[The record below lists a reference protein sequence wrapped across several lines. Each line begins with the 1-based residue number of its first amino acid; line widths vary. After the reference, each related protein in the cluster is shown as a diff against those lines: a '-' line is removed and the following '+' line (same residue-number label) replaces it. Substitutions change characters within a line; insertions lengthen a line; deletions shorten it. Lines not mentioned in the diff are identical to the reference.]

1 MRLFKQCM
9 ARYSGTKTPLT
20 GAGTVTLDLGAGR
33 DDWVVGMVFADQA
46 GNIFIEQSMD
56 GTNWDLSTTYAVSA
70 NDGKGFKEEIFAPY
84 VRVRY
89 VNGAT
94 PQTVFRL
101 TARFSSAGPR

>member
-1 MRLFKQCM
+1 M
-9 ARYSGTKTPLT
+9 ARFNGTKTPLA
-20 GAGTVTLDLGAGR
+20 GAGTVTIDMQAGR
-33 DDWVVGMVFADQA
+33 EDYVVGMVFADQA

-56 GTNWDLSTTYAVSA
+56 NQNWDLSTTYAIAA
-70 NDGKGFKEEIFAPY
+70 NDGKGFKEDVFAPY

-101 TARFSSAGPR
+101 TARFSSAGSR

>member
-1 MRLFKQCM
+1 MM
-9 ARYSGTKTPLT
+9 ARFNGTNTPLG

-33 DDWVVGMVFADQA
+33 EDYVVGMVFANQA

-56 GTNWDLSTTYAVSA
+56 GFNWDLSTTYAILAS
-70 NDGKGFKEEIFAPY
+70 DGKGFKEDVFAPY

>member
-1 MRLFKQCM
+1 M
-9 ARYSGTKTPLT
+9 ARFNGTKTPLA

-33 DDWVVGMVFADQA
+33 EDWIVGRVFADQP

-56 GTNWDLSTTYAVSA
+56 GTNWDLSTTYAITAS
-70 NDGKGFKEEIFAPY
+70 DGKGFKEEIFAPY

-94 PQTVFRL
+94 PQTTFRL
-101 TARFSSAGPR
+101 TARFSSAGSR

>member
-1 MRLFKQCM
+1 M
-9 ARYSGTKTPLT
+9 ARFNVSKTPL
-20 GAGTVTLDLGAGR
+20 GNAGTVTLDLGSGR
-33 DDWVVGMVFADQA
+33 EDWVVGMVFADQA

-56 GTNWDLSTTYAVSA
+56 GTNWDLSTTYAITAST
-70 NDGKGFKEEIFAPY
+70 GKGFKEDVYAPY

-94 PQTVFRL
+94 PQTVFRM

>member
-1 MRLFKQCM
+1 M
-9 ARYSGTKTPLT
+9 ARFNGTKAPL
-20 GAGTVTLDLGAGR
+20 AGGGSVSLNMYAGR
-33 DDWVVGMVFADQA
+33 DDYIVGMVFADQP

-56 GTNWDLSTTYAVSA
+56 EINWDISTTYAVAA
-70 NDGKGFKEEIFAPY
+70 NDGKGFKEEVFAPF

-94 PQTVFRL
+94 PQTAFRL